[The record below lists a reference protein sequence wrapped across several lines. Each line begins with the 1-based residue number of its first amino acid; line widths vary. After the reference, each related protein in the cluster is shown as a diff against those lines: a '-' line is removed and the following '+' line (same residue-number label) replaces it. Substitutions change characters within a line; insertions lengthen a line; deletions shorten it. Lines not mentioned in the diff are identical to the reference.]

1 MIFFK
6 ILVVF
11 PCVRKIALK
20 TVKFS
25 SKKAKKIFKLF
36 MKFAENCQ
44 ILTKISFNLTQKLNN
59 ILSYITKIMPK
70 ISAVEESHKTNFFL
84 LEPSTLLKMTKPCL
98 YLSFWAVSESER
110 VKESQKISVS
120 LNPSTLLKIT
130 EPSLYL
136 SFWARERSDRCR
148 RISEN
153 RLVYYSASH
162 HTHSTER

>member
-84 LEPSTLLKMTKPCL
+84 LEPSTLLK
-98 YLSFWAVSESER
+98 
-110 VKESQKISVS
+110 
-120 LNPSTLLKIT
+120 IT

-153 RLVYYSASH
+153 RIVYYSASH
-162 HTHSTER
+162 HTHSTERQNIALLLN

>member
-6 ILVVF
+6 ILGVF

-20 TVKFS
+20 IAKFS

-70 ISAVEESHKTNFFL
+70 ISAVEESQKIGLFIIQLRITL
-84 LEPSTLLKMTKPCL
+84 TAQKGKTLL
-98 YLSFWAVSESER
+98 Y
-110 VKESQKISVS
+110 
-120 LNPSTLLKIT
+120 
-130 EPSLYL
+130 
-136 SFWARERSDRCR
+136 
-148 RISEN
+148 
-153 RLVYYSASH
+153 H
-162 HTHSTER
+162 

>member
-6 ILVVF
+6 ILVVS
-11 PCVRKIALK
+11 PCVRKIPLK
-20 TVKFS
+20 TTKFS

-84 LEPSTLLKMTKPCL
+84 LEPSTLLKMTNHAYTCH
-98 YLSFWAVSESER
+98 SEPW
-110 VKESQKISVS
+110 VKASVS
-120 LNPSTLLKIT
+120 KNLRKSACLLF
-130 EPSLYL
+130 
-136 SFWARERSDRCR
+136 SF
-148 RISEN
+148 
-153 RLVYYSASH
+153 ASH
-162 HTHSTER
+162 SQHTKTKHCFIIKFINILLNIYNI

>member
-6 ILVVF
+6 ILAVF

-70 ISAVEESHKTNFFL
+70 MSAVEESHKTNFFL
-84 LEPSTLLKMTKPCL
+84 LEPSTLLKMTKP
-98 YLSFWAVSESER
+98 
-110 VKESQKISVS
+110 
-120 LNPSTLLKIT
+120 
-130 EPSLYL
+130 SLY
-136 SFWARERSDRCR
+136 CH
-148 RISEN
+148 SEQGSN
-153 RLVYYSASH
+153 ATAVETSYIQN
-162 HTHSTER
+162 